1 MNKIKEMTGALMEV
15 RFFFNDIIGILDCK
29 ICKSVIDMEKQI
41 KKHVK
46 YNTNLC
52 EHIYLCK

>member
-1 MNKIKEMTGALMEV
+1 MEV
-15 RFFFNDIIGILDCK
+15 WLFFNDIIGILDCK